1 MAPVLTQDTHAVSEA
16 PVSHG
21 RFLTTC
27 KKAVARPVVALALL
41 CATLFFHGLNAG
53 ELYRTES
60 LRAILAAEFLRSGNW
75 VVPTLYGEPLLTKPP
90 GMYAAV
96 ALASWPAGRVTE
108 MTARLPSAVAATV
121 TVFLFFG
128 TFARLFGKRAG
139 LLAAALLPLS
149 VLWLDRVPTAEIDV
163 LQLAWVAASILCF
176 VRALESAEAPQSRR
190 AGGVNPLVN
199 FRNQGVDTP
208 RSPSAWLWW
217 QGALLCVAGG
227 FLTKWT
233 APAFF
238 YLTVIPLLGWCRRLR
253 LLWGGAHLTA
263 VAVAAV
269 PCVAWAMAAG
279 SLAGW
284 DVLFGTVGREALQH
298 LSPAH
303 HSRPY
308 PWAEVLTFP
317 LLFLAANLPWS
328 AVALLTFRPG
338 FARLWDERGRRLLQA
353 LHCWTWANL
362 LFWSVVPGH
371 RFRHGLPLQPGLA
384 GLAAMV
390 CIAWLTGRLSWP
402 LPRVTPRVV
411 LLGVLAVWLVV
422 KITFVQVILPARN
435 PDRQPREKG
444 EQLAALVPQG
454 RTLYL
459 FRLKDEGILF
469 YYGRPAR
476 RLASPAQLQPG
487 ESAYCVLAE
496 AEWEQWPSS
505 RPAEVL
511 LRTCDEQ
518 GAPLVLVKAY

>member
-1 MAPVLTQDTHAVSEA
+1 MAPVLTQVAYGVCVTPWPRASGLA
-16 PVSHG
+16 A
-21 RFLTTC
+21 C
-27 KKAVARPVVALALL
+27 KRAAAHPAVAIALL
-41 CATLFFHGLNAG
+41 CATLFYYGLTTG

-96 ALASWPAGRVTE
+96 ALASWPVGHVTE
-108 MTARLPSAVAATV
+108 LTARLPSAVAATV
-121 TVFLFFG
+121 TVFLFYG
-128 TFARLFGKRAG
+128 TFARLFGRQAG
-139 LLAAALLPLS
+139 LLTAVLLPLS
-149 VLWLDRVPTAEIDV
+149 VLWLDRVPTAEIDM

-176 VRALESAEAPQSRR
+176 LRALESAEGGTGR
-190 AGGVNPLVN
+190 AG
-199 FRNQGVDTP
+199 
-208 RSPSAWLWW
+208 WLWW
-217 QGALLCVAGG
+217 QATLLSVAGG

-238 YLTVIPLLGWCRRLR
+238 YLTVIPLLVWRGRLR
-253 LLWGGAHLTA
+253 LLWGGAHLAA
-263 VAVAAV
+263 VAIAAV
-269 PCVAWAMAAG
+269 PCVAWVVAAG

-284 DVLFGTVGREALQH
+284 DVLLETVGREALQH

-303 HSRPY
+303 HARSY

-328 AVALLTFRPG
+328 AVALLTLRPG
-338 FARLWDERGRRLLQA
+338 FARLWDDRGRRLFQA

-362 LFWSVVPGH
+362 LFWSLVPGH

-390 CIAWLTGRLSWP
+390 CIAWLSGRLSWP
-402 LPRVTPRVV
+402 LPRVTPR
-411 LLGVLAVWLVV
+411 LAFLGVLAVWLVV

-435 PDRQPREKG
+435 PDREPREKG
-444 EQLAALVPQG
+444 EQIAALVPAD

-459 FRLKDEGILF
+459 FQLKDEGILF

-476 RLASPAQLQPG
+476 RLASSAQLPPG
-487 ESAYCVLAE
+487 DAVYCILTE
-496 AEWEQWPSS
+496 AEWAQWQSS
-505 RPAEVL
+505 RTAEIL
-511 LRTCDEQ
+511 LRLCDQQ
-518 GAPLVLVKAY
+518 GAPLVLVKAD